1 MQLSGLQSK
10 FIWIWRKM
18 MSDFDTVFKQFKD
31 NTKPMCELMGCP
43 ELVEDFIVD
52 VEINRQS
59 FKSFYEAGQQSKQ
72 AEIDNLQKR
81 IEDIITSIDWH
92 IEDCEL
98 WLSMNKNDSWK
109 GGQLE
114 ILKAIKKRLKG
125 DTND

>member
-1 MQLSGLQSK
+1 MKTFDEG
-10 FIWIWRKM
+10 
-18 MSDFDTVFKQFKD
+18 FDTVFKQFKD

-72 AEIDNLQKR
+72 VEIDNLQKR

-125 DTND
+125 DTNE